1 MLNVE
6 AIRKDFPFLKEGRV
20 YLDSTASSLTPDPV
34 IQRMIEYYHDYR
46 ANVGRGIYRASQ
58 RATDEFEAARKRVAR
73 FIGAGRDE
81 LILLR
86 NSSEALNLIA
96 NGVRFKRGDRVV
108 LTIQEHHSNFV
119 IWQRAKE
126 RFGLDLRIVNSD
138 RQGFFNLSDFEAA
151 IDGKTRLVSIAH
163 VSNVLGVRLP
173 VKEVAKLAHEQGSL
187 VAVDGAQSAPHT
199 RVDVG
204 DLGCDFFA
212 FSGHKMCGPT
222 GAGGLFIRGDLQESV
237 EPLCVGGGAIED
249 VGIDYYRLRRGPYK
263 YEAGTPA
270 IAESIGLGAAA
281 DYLSSIGMQNISDH
295 EHALT
300 RRMMDRLPEV
310 PGLHIYGPLKAGDR
324 AGIFSFNVEGMNS
337 HDVALAL
344 DSAAGIMVRSGHHC
358 ALPLMKGLLGVAEGS
373 VRASVYLYNTLSEVD
388 LFVDTLS
395 EIAKTIA

>member
-34 IQRMIEYYHDYR
+34 IQKMIEYYHDYR

-58 RATDEFEAARKRVAR
+58 RATDEFEAARERIAR

-96 NGVRFKRGDRVV
+96 NGVQFKRGDRVV

-187 VAVDGAQSAPHT
+187 VAVDGAQSVPHT

-237 EPLCVGGGAIED
+237 EPLCVGGGTIED
-249 VGIDYYRLRRGPYK
+249 VGIDHYRLRRGPYR

-300 RRMMDRLPEV
+300 RRMMDRLPAV
-310 PGLHIYGPLKAGDR
+310 PGLHIYGPPNACDR